1 MCLMEKSV
9 LIERL
14 QSLAYDIEQLHLGRD
29 KDLSELHRAIES
41 ALTFAR
47 LIDGDHVEMLKVT
60 RRHYV
65 LAKSSKTQSDKKYH
79 YLSAVSNLRT
89 DVGHL
94 LTFAE
99 MTTTTQILPSTPE

>member
-1 MCLMEKSV
+1 MEKSV

-14 QSLAYDIEQLHLGRD
+14 QSLAYDIEQLHLGKD
-29 KDLSELHRAIES
+29 KDLSDLHRVFES
-41 ALTFAR
+41 ALNLAG
-47 LIDGDHVEMLKVT
+47 LIGGDQVEMVKKT
-60 RRHYV
+60 RKHYV
-65 LAKSSKTQSDKKYH
+65 RAKSSKTQSDKKYH

-99 MTTTTQILPSTPE
+99 MTTTTQIPPSTPE